1 VVSLI
6 FQLLYILE
14 NRPPNTHTIGHC
26 GPKSWSGYFGEEK
39 NNLLSL
45 SGIEALLFSNLAV
58 AYGFYG
64 SK

>member
-1 VVSLI
+1 M
-6 FQLLYILE
+6 
-14 NRPPNTHTIGHC
+14 NTHIIGHYD
-26 GPKSWSGYFGEEK
+26 PNSWSGYFGEKK
-39 NNLLSL
+39 NNLLPP